1 MKYLKLFEEF
11 DAYNEFGLTDPTNI
25 KIAVAELKR
34 KGIKFDA
41 SQSPEM
47 TFFIFSSSA
56 DLDRA
61 TAAVEKVI
69 DKTKE
74 DEWE

>member
-1 MKYLKLFEEF
+1 MKYVKLFEEF
-11 DAYNEFGLTDPTNI
+11 DAYNEFGLSDPTNI
-25 KIAVAELKR
+25 KIAMAELKR

-47 TFFIFSSSA
+47 TFFVFKSST
-56 DLDRA
+56 DLSRA
-61 TAAVEKVI
+61 TIAVEKVI

-74 DEWE
+74 NEWE